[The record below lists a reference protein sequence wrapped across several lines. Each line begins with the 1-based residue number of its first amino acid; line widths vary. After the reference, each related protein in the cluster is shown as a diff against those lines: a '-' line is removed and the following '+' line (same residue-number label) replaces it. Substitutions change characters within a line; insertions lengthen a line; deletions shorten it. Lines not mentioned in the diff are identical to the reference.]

1 MYVWLPGVWEVEVF
15 GLAAVLLMSP
25 KFQLQAVPAPPEAS
39 VKFTV
44 RGGSARLG
52 GFGIV
57 SMAGVGGMQLG
68 LPMPVNPD
76 FTGNTADDE
85 TLTDPPRMAEMT
97 GVMTWNLQVND
108 TAALSP
114 IPVLRGSP
122 VASVNVGDGGV
133 AGSNRQFDAA
143 ASLRIWLL
151 YLVIVTVLAGLVVDQ
166 AVELFAAKLAA
177 ARVMFWRLIQP
188 R

>member
-1 MYVWLPGVWEVEVF
+1 MRTATNER
-15 GLAAVLLMSP
+15 
-25 KFQLQAVPAPPEAS
+25 QL
-39 VKFTV
+39 K
-44 RGGSARLG
+44 GGSTRLG

-57 SMAGVGGMQLG
+57 SMAGVGRLQLG
-68 LPMPVNPD
+68 PPAIPVIPV
-76 FTGNTADDE
+76 FTGKTADDE

-97 GVMTWNLQVND
+97 GVMTWNLQVNA

-114 IPVLRGSP
+114 IPVVRESP
-122 VASVNVGDGGV
+122 VASVNVGEGGV

-151 YLVIVTVLAGLVVDQ
+151 YFVIVAVLAGLVVDQ

-177 ARVMFWRLIQP
+177 ARVMFWRLIHP